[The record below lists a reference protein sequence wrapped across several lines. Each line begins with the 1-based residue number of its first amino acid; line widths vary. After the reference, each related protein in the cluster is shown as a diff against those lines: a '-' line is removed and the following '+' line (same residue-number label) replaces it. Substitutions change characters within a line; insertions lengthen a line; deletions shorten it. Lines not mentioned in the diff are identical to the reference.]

1 MKYKPGQT
9 VRINKD
15 VLDKSLRYEAERLNS
30 PYVAT
35 IKYIQ
40 VDPHTGKD
48 MYMLEGAI
56 SGWYENEILGIYVKE
71 EKKSYTRYEIMD
83 FED

>member
-1 MKYKPGQT
+1 MKYKHGQT
-9 VRINKD
+9 VVINKD
-15 VLDKSLRYEAERLNS
+15 VLDRSLHYEAEKLS
-30 PYVAT
+30 PPYIAT

-40 VDPHTGKD
+40 PDPHSGKD

-56 SGWYENEILGIYVKE
+56 SGWYEEEILEEHKE
-71 EKKSYTRYEIMD
+71 YTRFDLID